1 MLKVYG
7 ERTATLEGKGG
18 NVEYVERPVAARS
31 GDGDFIVANEHDIHL
46 AVVDAAD

>member
-18 NVEYVERPVAARS
+18 NVEYVERPVTVRS
-31 GDGDFIVANEHDIHL
+31 GDGDFIVAN
-46 AVVDAAD
+46 